1 MNAEPVTLEGETI
14 RLVPMTRD
22 HLPQLTEAGSFAE
35 LWQWTAT
42 RADSPEMMEEYV
54 TSAIRDREAG
64 VARPFVTI
72 DKESGRIIGS
82 TRFGNID
89 RPNRKVEIGWT
100 WITPAFQRT
109 RVNTEAKYLML
120 RHAFETWNCVRVE
133 LKTDALNEK
142 SRNAMVRIGAKFE
155 GILRQ
160 HMVTSTGRLRDSA
173 YYSII
178 DSEWP
183 EVRERLLGFLSPHFH
198 RSPLSRI
205 Q

>member
-1 MNAEPVTLEGETI
+1 MNAEPVTLEGEAI
-14 RLVPMTRD
+14 RLVPMTLE
-22 HLPQLTEAGSFAE
+22 HLPQLTAAGAFEE
-35 LWQWTAT
+35 LWRWTST
-42 RADSPEMMEEYV
+42 RADSPGEMEEYV
-54 TSAIRDREAG
+54 TAALRDGEAG

-72 DKESGRIIGS
+72 DKLSANVIGS

-109 RVNTEAKYLML
+109 RVNTESKYLML
-120 RHAFETWNCVRVE
+120 RHAFETWKCVRVE
-133 LKTDALNEK
+133 LKTDALNDR
-142 SRNAMVRIGAKFE
+142 SRNAMLRIGAKFE

-173 YYSII
+173 YYSIV

-183 EVRERLLGFLSPHFH
+183 DVRERLLTFLSP
-198 RSPLSRI
+198 R
-205 Q
+205 

>member
-1 MNAEPVTLEGETI
+1 VNAEPVTLEGATI
-14 RLVPMTRD
+14 RLVPMTME
-22 HLPQLTEAGSFAE
+22 HLAGLTAAGAHEE
-35 LWQWTAT
+35 LWKWTAT
-42 RADSPEMMEEYV
+42 RADSPQEMEEYV

-72 DKESGRIIGS
+72 DKESNTIVGS

-89 RPNRKVEIGWT
+89 RWNRRAEIGWT
-100 WITPAFQRT
+100 WVSPRFQRT

-120 RHAFETWNCVRVE
+120 RHAFEVWNCIRVE

-142 SRNAMVRIGAKFE
+142 SRNAILRIGATFE

-160 HMVTSTGRLRDSA
+160 HMITSTGRLRDTA
-173 YYSII
+173 YYSIL

-183 EVRERLLGFLSPHFH
+183 SVRERLLEFLASD
-198 RSPLSRI
+198 
-205 Q
+205 

>member
-1 MNAEPVTLEGETI
+1 MNAEPVTLEGATI
-14 RLVPMTRD
+14 RLAPMTMD
-22 HLPQLTEAGSFAE
+22 HLGALTEAGAHEE
-35 LWQWTAT
+35 LWKWTAT
-42 RADSPEMMEEYV
+42 RADSPAEMEEYV

-64 VARPFVTI
+64 IARPFVTI
-72 DKESGRIIGS
+72 DKESGRVIGS
-82 TRFGNID
+82 TRYGNID
-89 RPNRKVEIGWT
+89 RWNRKVEIGWT
-100 WITPAFQRT
+100 WIIPGFQRT

-142 SRNAMVRIGAKFE
+142 SRNAILRIGAKFE

-160 HMVTSTGRLRDSA
+160 HMVTSTGRLRDTA

-183 EVRERLLGFLSPHFH
+183 EVRERLLEYLASNPH
-198 RSPLSRI
+198 
-205 Q
+205 QTTT

>member
-1 MNAEPVTLEGETI
+1 VNAEPVTLEGETI
-14 RLVPMTRD
+14 RLVRMSME
-22 HLPQLTEAGSFAE
+22 HLPQLTEAGAFAE
-35 LWQWTAT
+35 LWKWTST
-42 RADSPEMMEEYV
+42 RADSPGEMEEYV
-54 TSAIRDREAG
+54 TSALRDREAG
-64 VARPFVTI
+64 VARPFVTVAR
-72 DKESGRIIGS
+72 ESGEIIGS

-142 SRNAMVRIGAKFE
+142 SRNAMLRIGAKFE

-173 YYSII
+173 YYSIV

-183 EVRERLLGFLSPHFH
+183 DVRERLLNFLSP
-198 RSPLSRI
+198 R
-205 Q
+205 

>member
-1 MNAEPVTLEGETI
+1 VNAEPVTLEGATI
-14 RLVPMTRD
+14 RLVPMTME
-22 HLPQLTEAGSFAE
+22 HLAGLTAAGAHEE
-35 LWQWTAT
+35 LWKWTAT
-42 RADSPEMMEEYV
+42 RADSPQEMEEYV

-72 DKESGRIIGS
+72 DKESNTIVGS

-89 RPNRKVEIGWT
+89 RWNRRAEIGWT
-100 WITPAFQRT
+100 WISPRFQRT

-120 RHAFETWNCVRVE
+120 RHAFEVWSCIRVE

-142 SRNAMVRIGAKFE
+142 SRNAILRIGATFE

-160 HMVTSTGRLRDSA
+160 HMITSTGRLRDTA
-173 YYSII
+173 YYSIL

-183 EVRERLLGFLSPHFH
+183 SVRERLLEFLASD
-198 RSPLSRI
+198 
-205 Q
+205 